1 MQLHN
6 RSSSI
11 PITHIKSI
19 TLVAVLTALSVT
31 GRIAFAFIPNV
42 QPTTTLLI
50 LVTLLMGMRYGTL
63 HAILV
68 MVVSNFILG
77 IGIWTIPQIIAYA
90 VIVLITGLIIR
101 PMFSKIPHV
110 IMGLYAGF
118 TGFLY
123 GFVISLCQAPIYGLN
138 YFWVY
143 YMAGLPFDFNHA
155 IGNVGFYMV
164 LAPILLP
171 LLDKLLI
178 KYQSSCL
185 YEKAT
190 KHKDVQLKEKHIPS
204 TKKA

>member
-6 RSSSI
+6 QSSNL

-19 TLVAVLTALSVT
+19 ALVAVLTALSVT
-31 GRIAFAFIPNV
+31 GRIVFAFIPNV

-50 LVTLLMGMRYGTL
+50 LVTLLMGKRYGIL
-63 HAILV
+63 HAMLV
-68 MVVSNFILG
+68 MVTSNLILG
-77 IGIWTIPQIIAYA
+77 IGIWTIPQIIAYSI
-90 VIVLITGLIIR
+90 IVLITGLIIR
-101 PMFSKIPHV
+101 PMFSKIPHF
-110 IMGLYAGF
+110 IMGLYAGL

-123 GFVISLCQAPIYGLN
+123 GFIISLCQVPIYGSK
-138 YFWVY
+138 YFFAY

-155 IGNVGFYMV
+155 IGNFGFYMV

-185 YEKAT
+185 HDKAT
-190 KHKDVQLKEKHIPS
+190 KHKDVQLKGKHIPS
-204 TKKA
+204 TKKG

>member
-6 RSSSI
+6 QSSNV

-19 TLVAVLTALSVT
+19 ALVAVLTALSVT
-31 GRIAFAFIPNV
+31 GRIVFAFIPNV

-68 MVVSNFILG
+68 MVASNLVLG
-77 IGIWTIPQIIAYA
+77 LGIWTIPQIISYV

-118 TGFLY
+118 TGLLY
-123 GFVISLCQAPIYGLN
+123 GFVISLCQAPIYGLK
-138 YFWVY
+138 YFWAY
-143 YMAGLPFDFNHA
+143 YLTGLPFDFNHA

-185 YEKAT
+185 HEKA
-190 KHKDVQLKEKHIPS
+190 KS
-204 TKKA
+204 TKVCD

>member
-6 RSSSI
+6 QSSNV

-68 MVVSNFILG
+68 MVVSNLILG
-77 IGIWTIPQIIAYA
+77 IGIWTIPQIIGYI

-138 YFWVY
+138 YFLVY

-185 YEKAT
+185 HEKGT
-190 KHKDVQLKEKHIPS
+190 KHKDVRLKEKHAPS

>member
-6 RSSSI
+6 RSSNV

-19 TLVAVLTALSVT
+19 ALVAVLTALSVA
-31 GRIAFAFIPNV
+31 GRLIFAFIPNV

-50 LVTLLMGMRYGTL
+50 LVTLLMGIRYGIV

-68 MVVSNFILG
+68 MVASNLILG
-77 IGIWTIPQIIAYA
+77 IGIWTIPQIISYV
-90 VIVLITGLIIR
+90 VIVLITGLVIR

-123 GFVISLCQAPIYGLN
+123 GFVISLCQAPIYGLK
-138 YFWVY
+138 YFWAY
-143 YMAGLPFDFNHA
+143 YMAGLPFDLNHA

-178 KYQSSCL
+178 KYQSS
-185 YEKAT
+185 YIHENAKE
-190 KHKDVQLKEKHIPS
+190 HKD
-204 TKKA
+204 A

>member
-6 RSSSI
+6 QFSNV
-11 PITHIKSI
+11 PITRIKSI
-19 TLVAVLTALSVT
+19 ALVAVLTALSVT
-31 GRIAFAFIPNV
+31 GRMVFAFIPNV

-50 LVTLLMGMRYGTL
+50 LVTLLMGKRYGIL
-63 HAILV
+63 HATLV
-68 MVVSNFILG
+68 MVTSNLILG
-77 IGIWTIPQIIAYA
+77 IGIWTIPQVIAYSI
-90 VIVLITGLIIR
+90 IVLVTGLIIR

-123 GFVISLCQAPIYGLN
+123 GFVISLCQAPIYGLK
-138 YFWVY
+138 YFWDY

-155 IGNVGFYMV
+155 IGNIGFYMV

-178 KYQSSCL
+178 KYQSSCSH
-185 YEKAT
+185 EKST
-190 KHKDVQLKEKHIPS
+190 KHKDVQVKGKHISS
-204 TKKA
+204 TKKT

>member
-6 RSSSI
+6 QSSNV

-19 TLVAVLTALSVT
+19 ALVGVLTALSVA
-31 GRIAFAFIPNV
+31 GRIMFVFIPNV

-50 LVTLLMGMRYGTL
+50 LVTLLMGIRYGTL

-68 MVVSNFILG
+68 MVASNLILG
-77 IGIWTIPQIIAYA
+77 MGIWTIPQIISY
-90 VIVLITGLIIR
+90 VIIVLTTGLIIR

-123 GFVISLCQAPIYGLN
+123 GFVISLCQAPIYGMK
-138 YFWVY
+138 YFWAY
-143 YMAGLPFDFNHA
+143 YLAGVPFDLNHA
-155 IGNVGFYMV
+155 IGNFGFYIV

-178 KYQSSCL
+178 KYQST
-185 YEKAT
+185 YT
-190 KHKDVQLKEKHIPS
+190 
-204 TKKA
+204 